1 MKHTFNTACH
11 QYACHL
17 QDRLNQSASSRE
29 WIDKDLSGFDQSSGA
44 FILRGVSGDKIA
56 QVSGKGKV
64 TL

>member
-1 MKHTFNTACH
+1 MKNQNFTTAYH
-11 QYACHL
+11 KYACHL
-17 QDRLNQSASSRE
+17 EKLNQSASSRE